1 MKPEKQQMGSFS
13 SREPED
19 PPGGWFYDKPLPFTL
34 TANGEAV
41 LDADGEDG
49 R

>member
-1 MKPEKQQMGSFS
+1 MGICI

-19 PPGGWFYDKPLPFTL
+19 PPGGWFYDKPLPFSL
-34 TANGEAV
+34 TAKGEAA
-41 LDADGEDG
+41 LDEDGEES